1 MRQSDCPAEL
11 KILVADMLTAYDN
24 YKLSHSC
31 LFTAGT
37 QVEIHQASRDT
48 VECYLENRL
57 IWKELNHYKEKE
69 AILGEHPIFSR
80 LRRLDEIR
88 RMKTGELV
96 SMKIAKENNL
106 VRNRAALRRQPDHPQ
121 TLKRKERIKILEQ
134 ELMEVNRLLNL

>member
-1 MRQSDCPAEL
+1 
-11 KILVADMLTAYDN
+11 MLTAYDN
-24 YKLSHSC
+24 YKLSHAG

-37 QVEIHQASRDT
+37 QTEIHQASNNT
-48 VECYLENRL
+48 VEYYLENRL
-57 IWKELNHYKEKE
+57 IWKELNHYKEKGM
-69 AILGEHPIFSR
+69 ILGEHPIFSR

-96 SMKIAKENNL
+96 TMKIAKENNL